1 MEEFEEKFIKPI
13 VNASYPATLAG
24 LDLAVLQFSTSPGLM
39 LNYTLLAGAM
49 GFLLSAFSVFSYT
62 IYPTRKKLWTSS
74 ALSFIAGLFCSILA
88 VVLLI
93 LKPVIGNISQDCEGP
108 TAYKNKYETDSLAGT
123 EGSGFAG

>member
-1 MEEFEEKFIKPI
+1 VVPAREEDKARSMEEFEEKFIKPI

-24 LDLAVLQFSTSPGLM
+24 LDLAVLQFSSSPGLM

-88 VVLLI
+88 VTLLI
-93 LKPVIGNISQDCEGP
+93 LKPVIGSI
-108 TAYKNKYETDSLAGT
+108 
-123 EGSGFAG
+123 

>member
-1 MEEFEEKFIKPI
+1 MEEFEEKFINPI

-24 LDLAVLQFSTSPGLM
+24 LDLAVLQFSTSSGLM

-93 LKPVIGNISQDCEGP
+93 VKPIIGSI
-108 TAYKNKYETDSLAGT
+108 
-123 EGSGFAG
+123 

>member
-24 LDLAVLQFSTSPGLM
+24 LDLAVLQFSSAPGLM

-62 IYPTRKKLWTSS
+62 FYPTRKKLWTSS
-74 ALSFIAGLFCSILA
+74 ALSFIAGLFYSILA
-88 VVLLI
+88 VFLSTVDSGESSRNHTPLLGTQ
-93 LKPVIGNISQDCEGP
+93 KSTTDGP
-108 TAYKNKYETDSLAGT
+108 IQIRNVRNCKFG
-123 EGSGFAG
+123 